1 MNLHLLSRPMLCL
14 LSLLLLTPGMS
25 LAATPRSTLLPS
37 TLGDP
42 RGLETPHALRLLE
55 EPAAATSAPAMRSR
69 PHAVFRVAAEL
80 GVGTLAGVGLGLLG
94 ARIGTSRCPPT
105 APEDLPGGHC
115 TLYPLTGLWLG
126 SSLGFALG
134 AWGGGTLLGGEGH
147 LLHTLGGMALGLA
160 AGAGAFA
167 LTDGTITA
175 FSGAALL
182 LPYALSIVAFEVSS
196 SVRLQP
202 LVSVTPKGGT
212 VVGLAGRF

>member
-1 MNLHLLSRPMLCL
+1 MLCL
-14 LSLLLLTPGMS
+14 LSLLLLTPGMG

-37 TLGDP
+37 TVGGP

-55 EPAAATSAPAMRSR
+55 EPQAAGVAPARPPR

-80 GVGTLAGVGLGLLG
+80 GVGTLAGVGLGLVG
-94 ARIGTSRCPPT
+94 ARIGTSRCPPPT
-105 APEDLPGGHC
+105 SMDAPDHC

-134 AWGGGTLLGGEGH
+134 VWGGGTLLGGEGH

-160 AGAGAFA
+160 LGAGAFA

-182 LPYALSIVAFEVSS
+182 LPYALSVVAFEVSS

-202 LVSVTPKGGT
+202 LVSITPKGDT
-212 VVGLAGRF
+212 VLGLAGRF